1 VVLAFPPHL
10 ASVEILATWEGV
22 AGSLV
27 DDGRVGV
34 EKDEADA
41 LHKPK
46 ENWQPLPQYVSLLP
60 HQPYRLNILAI
71 LL

>member
-46 ENWQPLPQYVSLLP
+46 ED
-60 HQPYRLNILAI
+60 
-71 LL
+71 